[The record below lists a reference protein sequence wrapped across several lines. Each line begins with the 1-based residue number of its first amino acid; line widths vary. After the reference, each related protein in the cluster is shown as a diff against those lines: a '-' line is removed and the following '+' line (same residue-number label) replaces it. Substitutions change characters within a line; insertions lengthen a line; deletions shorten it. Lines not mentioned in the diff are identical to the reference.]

1 MSGLQFNRATFRL
14 YLRFDGPSIQSWSQ
28 SLVTADGNDVSYSAQ
43 TNGGVPRIK
52 LAHSYPDPDTVA
64 PVPARGA
71 VATDEAARAYLLA
84 LANAYVLIRS
94 FRQTR
99 QGDGLVT
106 IVRAYHANVA
116 NTSPIT
122 QAQLDAY
129 IRIPPTPNYISIGN
143 LFFSSTYPWNQMQ
156 NDFAQRIDLEWT
168 YCHGNFPPPCHGS
181 RGRR

>member
-1 MSGLQFNRATFRL
+1 MAGEIFNRATFRQM
-14 YLRFDGPSIQSWSQ
+14 LRFDAPGIQTWSQ
-28 SLVTADGNDVSYSAQ
+28 SLVTADANDVSYSAQ

-52 LAHSYPDPDTVA
+52 LTHTFPDPEAVP
-64 PVPARGA
+64 PVPGTGTS
-71 VATDEAARAYLLA
+71 ATDESARSYLLA
-84 LANAYVLIRS
+84 LANAFVLVRS

-106 IVRAYHANVA
+106 IVRAYHANTA

-122 QAQLDAY
+122 QAQLDVY
-129 IRIPPTPNYISIGN
+129 IRIPPTPNYIGTGN
-143 LFFSSTYPWNQMQ
+143 LYFSSAAPWGQMQ
-156 NDFAQRIDLEWT
+156 NDFAQRIDLDYT